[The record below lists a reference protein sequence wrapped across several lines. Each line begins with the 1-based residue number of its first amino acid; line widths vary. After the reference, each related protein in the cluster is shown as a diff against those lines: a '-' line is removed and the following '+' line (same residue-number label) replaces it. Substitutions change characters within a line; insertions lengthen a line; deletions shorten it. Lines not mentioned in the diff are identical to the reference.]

1 MRSEAKGHYTT
12 EAVIEIAER
21 LVARL
26 QDAGVTHI
34 RDVTVQY
41 QPTDGKGLDV
51 DVGTLAGPVNE
62 LPLDCQHLPLP
73 MAVHEI
79 KVLRGQPGRRARAPA
94 PRRAP
99 PRD

>member
-1 MRSEAKGHYTT
+1 MRSEAKGHFTT

-26 QDAGVTHI
+26 QDAGVTHV

-41 QPTDGKGLDV
+41 QPTDAKGLDI

-62 LPLDCQHLPLP
+62 LPLDCGHLALP
-73 MAVHEI
+73 MAVHQI
-79 KVLRGQPGRRARAPA
+79 KVLRGQPGRRTRAPA
-94 PRRAP
+94 ARRAP